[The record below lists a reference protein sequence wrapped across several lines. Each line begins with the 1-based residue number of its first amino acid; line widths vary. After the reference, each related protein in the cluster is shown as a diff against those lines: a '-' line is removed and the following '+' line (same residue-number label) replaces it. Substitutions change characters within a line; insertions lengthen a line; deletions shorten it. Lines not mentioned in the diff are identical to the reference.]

1 MSLRSV
7 PLVGLLFILAV
18 AVACGVAEPDATP
31 TTVRPASTVSPTNA
45 PSPAATPSHTAESAP
60 TATPTPPTPSPTPT
74 PLVPREW
81 DLQEVQ
87 VDGSTVTVSLHVF
100 AGIDVDV
107 TLNGKEADEVNIAL
121 PILEFVFVDV
131 AAGEHAILVSDIVGF
146 EETAQVAVPVRP
158 RGTDVV
164 SGRVDEGA
172 CIPAGPLGTAVGDIW
187 TLSGPVSTTGDLPSG
202 EVPEDAAAL
211 TTTYVVTSIEDAN
224 WFVEGADHGSE
235 AVLVKSSVVRTR
247 ETNAWLDAD
256 GAPIRTKEDERDWST
271 ISMLGLGPVLTLD
284 WDCHGR
290 AWLDGWEL
298 PDRPSVEKRTYH
310 RGQRRWSSRSPRCL
324 SFPTRTRTTKY
335 RWSVST
341 DTTSSPASSS

>member
-18 AVACGVAEPDATP
+18 ALACGVAEPDATP

-45 PSPAATPSHTAESAP
+45 PSPAATPSHTAEPAP

-107 TLNGKEADEVNIAL
+107 TLNGNEADEVNIAL

-146 EETAQVAVPVRP
+146 E
-158 RGTDVV
+158 
-164 SGRVDEGA
+164 
-172 CIPAGPLGTAVGDIW
+172 
-187 TLSGPVSTTGDLPSG
+187 
-202 EVPEDAAAL
+202 
-211 TTTYVVTSIEDAN
+211 
-224 WFVEGADHGSE
+224 
-235 AVLVKSSVVRTR
+235 
-247 ETNAWLDAD
+247 
-256 GAPIRTKEDERDWST
+256 
-271 ISMLGLGPVLTLD
+271 
-284 WDCHGR
+284 
-290 AWLDGWEL
+290 
-298 PDRPSVEKRTYH
+298 
-310 RGQRRWSSRSPRCL
+310 
-324 SFPTRTRTTKY
+324 
-335 RWSVST
+335 
-341 DTTSSPASSS
+341 